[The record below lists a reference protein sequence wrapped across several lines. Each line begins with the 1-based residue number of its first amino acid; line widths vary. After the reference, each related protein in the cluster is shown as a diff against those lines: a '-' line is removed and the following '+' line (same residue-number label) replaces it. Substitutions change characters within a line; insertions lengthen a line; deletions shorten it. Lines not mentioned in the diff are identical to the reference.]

1 MGLVL
6 DLLSASL
13 MNGFNLVNPE
23 VRYFLDPLV
32 ILKERQAACPY
43 TRIFLTD
50 DCILRLFF
58 FFFVNPDN
66 PDTPEGTRLAPK
78 YTSAEGILESRI
90 GAKAPSK
97 LLGPSS
103 LG

>member
-32 ILKERQAACPY
+32 ILKERQAAYTY

-50 DCILRLFF
+50 DCILRHFF
-58 FFFVNPDN
+58 FLIIQVIRTPRKVPD
-66 PDTPEGTRLAPK
+66 
-78 YTSAEGILESRI
+78 
-90 GAKAPSK
+90 
-97 LLGPSS
+97 
-103 LG
+103 